1 MNEVKK
7 VILFL
12 LCCAIPF
19 SFYAQKARQN
29 AVTKKWGY
37 EQTENKG
44 WWENSKYRGNSMF
57 GGWDAALVNQDY
69 EINWLISPQYE
80 GVTKRFTEKLAGV
93 VLGGKV
99 GFIDIHNRFIIK
111 PQFENAD
118 DIHGFNFNVR
128 NNFVFTNI
136 FISNRIKCNY
146 CFRYNCF
153 SSIKGDEKIK

>member
-1 MNEVKK
+1 
-7 VILFL
+7 
-12 LCCAIPF
+12 
-19 SFYAQKARQN
+19 
-29 AVTKKWGY
+29 
-37 EQTENKG
+37 
-44 WWENSKYRGNSMF
+44 MF

-118 DIHGFNFNVR
+118 DIHGFNLGLSAVKKNGKFG
-128 NNFVFTNI
+128 
-136 FISNRIKCNY
+136 FINKKENLSLNLNLITLIILEITCWLQ
-146 CFRYNCF
+146 
-153 SSIKGDEKIK
+153 SSKRVSSGLLI